1 MVITENL
8 LTGFALGGSLE
19 DLASLRINIFR
30 EYPYLYDGVR
40 EDELKYLRLY
50 MDTPDALV
58 ISVKDGGNMAG
69 AATGV
74 PLRYEHDSLIAPFIG
89 TSYSVE
95 ELFYVGELLFYPKY
109 RACGLGIRLL
119 EQVVEH
125 VRSLGKYRYLT
136 CATVVRPD
144 RHVPCPESYIKIDRF
159 LARTGFVLLPGVTTS
174 FAWKE
179 TDGNNYDHPMQ
190 FWIKELF

>member
-8 LTGFALGGSLE
+8 LTGFAIESCLD
-19 DLASLRINIFR
+19 DLATLRINIFR
-30 EYPYLYDGVR
+30 EFPYLYDGVR

-50 MDTPDALV
+50 MDTPDAFV
-58 ISVKDGGNMAG
+58 ISVKDAGIMVG

-74 PLRYEHDSLIAPFIG
+74 PLRYEQDSLITPFKG
-89 TSYSVE
+89 TSYSIE

-119 EQVVEH
+119 EQIEEQVC
-125 VRSLGKYRYLT
+125 RLGNYRYLT
-136 CATVVRPD
+136 CATVVRPGH
-144 RHVPCPESYIKIDRF
+144 HVLCPESHIKIDRF
-159 LARTGFVLLPGVTTS
+159 LDRTGFVLLPGVTTS

-179 TDGNNYDHPMQ
+179 VDGNYYDHPMQ
-190 FWIKELF
+190 FWIKELS